1 MLGVM
6 RLYHAIARRFSDIYD
21 SLTTCKSHFKHSP
34 EAGVLMKKNH
44 VMNQSM
50 YPVEFTRKFENI
62 QCRIF
67 SVVLLA
73 VLIFFLFPYTV
84 DTISTTFALSDYR
97 RILSCTVSYALLI
110 IVVAAFAKIEKQD
123 LTAQTLGLSLQ
134 IPKELKKIVLTFV
147 FLFFISGVSILAF
160 FFYMK
165 FRGIDIHLINP
176 NPLLIPWT
184 EEADWDEKLR
194 TIFFFIIPHSV
205 SVLLFAPFIEE
216 AYFTGLIFPALR
228 NRLGFVLGVTLTAFL
243 FSYHHYSPFSEGQL
257 REFIIIFMSQSL
269 SFFLYQ
275 FTRSLYP
282 SIAFHFL
289 RNMSVLSLELSA
301 FI

>member
-1 MLGVM
+1 
-6 RLYHAIARRFSDIYD
+6 
-21 SLTTCKSHFKHSP
+21 
-34 EAGVLMKKNH
+34 MKKNH